1 MSVLLL
7 FFDGVG
13 IAPPNPE
20 TNPITFF
27 QNHPFPVQGSDYDY
41 FSGKLMPTDPRLG
54 VDGLPQSAT
63 GQTTILTGRNGA
75 KIQGRHV
82 NAFPTTKLRQ
92 VITESSVLKRIKFAG
107 KRPVFANAYHPGYF
121 ARRHSRFSV
130 STWSWLAA
138 GIEYH
143 SLDDLQV
150 GNAVSHDL
158 TNRFM
163 NRFGFGV
170 TVRRPAQTG
179 RILAQLL
186 ERYDFVLFE
195 YILTDVFGHRQDF
208 DSLKF
213 RLAQIAEMTD
223 SLFESTDL
231 RRHTILLTS
240 DHGNSEDLSTNT
252 HTLNLV
258 PTILWAEKSV
268 QKKVEIS
275 SLLDITPTILEL
287 LEISEAN
294 GIQRNKTKEAA
305 NKRPST

>member
-13 IAPPNPE
+13 IAPPNST
-20 TNPITFF
+20 TNPVTFF
-27 QNHPFPVQGSDYDY
+27 QNHPFPVQGSKYDY
-41 FSGKLMPTDPRLG
+41 FNGKLMPTDPRLG
-54 VDGLPQSAT
+54 VEGLPQSAT

-75 KIQGRHV
+75 QIQGRHV
-82 NAFPTTKLRQ
+82 NAFPTTNLRQ
-92 VITESSVLKRIKFAG
+92 VITESSLLKRIKFAG
-107 KRPVFANAYHPGYF
+107 KRPIFANAYHPGYF

-138 GIEYH
+138 GIPYH
-143 SLDDLQV
+143 SLGDLQS

-179 RILAQLL
+179 RILARLL
-186 ERYDFVLFE
+186 EHYDFVLFE
-195 YILTDVFGHRQDF
+195 YILTDVFGHRQDVVE
-208 DSLKF
+208 LKF
-213 RLAQIAEMTD
+213 RLSQIAEMTD
-223 SLFESTDL
+223 SLLESTDL
-231 RRHTILLTS
+231 QRHAILLTS

-258 PTILWAEKSV
+258 PTILWGKNSV
-268 QKKVEIS
+268 QEKIKIS
-275 SLLDITPTILEL
+275 SLLDITPAILRL
-287 LEISEAN
+287 MGIS
-294 GIQRNKTKEAA
+294 
-305 NKRPST
+305 